1 MTMRRFGI
9 ALAATLAVGA
19 LAARGRAED
28 PPAGGADPMAAYMK
42 MHEPGPAQAQLEKLE
57 GAWSATTRFFGPTGE
72 MMDEGK
78 GSSENAMILGGRHLE
93 TWYSGSMMG
102 MPFEGRG
109 LLSHDNF
116 RKVWQMSWI
125 DSVGSNQGTWEG
137 ASTSDLKTIVVTGSE
152 ATPFGTFDARWTF
165 KIESDDKYTM
175 VSEKS
180 PPGKNTWMKDMEI
193 IYTRVVETDEPE
205 APEGGDE
212 APDEGGMR

>member
-116 RKVWQMSWI
+116 DYASRARSVLLGKRQHAAVRRSNPVTFRKELSFR
-125 DSVGSNQGTWEG
+125 
-137 ASTSDLKTIVVTGSE
+137 TG
-152 ATPFGTFDARWTF
+152 
-165 KIESDDKYTM
+165 
-175 VSEKS
+175 
-180 PPGKNTWMKDMEI
+180 KDI
-193 IYTRVVETDEPE
+193 AVQ
-205 APEGGDE
+205 
-212 APDEGGMR
+212 